1 MLRFISNRLAQ
12 IILLLVLLAVLVG
25 VQVRDPA
32 FTHQWRHLT
41 YDAYNRMMPR
51 KMAPMPAGSSIK
63 GVAIVDID
71 EASLRTYG
79 QWPWPRT
86 LVAKIPEVLDSM
98 GAKSVGFD
106 MVFPEHDRTSPRSVA
121 QNLPKTPQMK
131 AVVQELDALPDNDK
145 LFAREIKKLGNV
157 VIGFVA
163 AVNGQM
169 FHGRPVLKAQA
180 IFNSGA
186 YADDAKFVVRH
197 RYYTT
202 SLPEIVKASAGEG
215 SFTIA
220 PDQDGIIRKVPLFVG
235 QSRPDGKV
243 LPDDIYPVLDLDALR
258 VAIHETHYTIISY
271 GRTVWRGQHTY
282 GFGYG
287 IQNVQ
292 VGDYTIPTDAKGRIR
307 VYYAGYNYWKH
318 FYIPA
323 WKVLQRDPSIARLVK
338 GRIILVGTSA
348 IGLFDLRSS
357 PLNASLPGVEV
368 HAEVLSQILRHQ
380 YLIRPNSFS
389 GLELCATTVI
399 SLGIIFLSPFIS
411 TGLLALIV
419 IFLLGAGIGGSIYAY
434 GHYHY
439 LFAPVYPSMAI
450 IVIFILS
457 SVLNN
462 LRSESERRAIRNAFG
477 HYISPALIEEL
488 TRDPGK
494 LKLGG
499 EVREL
504 SVMFTDIRNFTT
516 ISESMDPADLIRMM
530 NDFLTPM
537 TSCVLD
543 NRGTVDKYMGDAM
556 MAFWN
561 APLDDPGHAAH
572 ACATAL
578 QMLDALKA
586 VNVTLRAEAEKNG
599 KPYHELR
606 AGIGINT
613 GRASIG
619 NMGSKQRFA
628 YSALGDTVNL
638 ASRLEGQTKG
648 YGISVMISETVLK
661 RAPHFAALEIDLLTV
676 KGRTEPE
683 RVYALLG
690 DTDMAK
696 SAAFGELAALQG
708 RMLAAYRAQKW
719 DEALDLVHQC
729 ETLRSDLAGLYALYR
744 QRIETFKKDPP
755 PADWQGVWV
764 AKDKH

>member
-1 MLRFISNRLAQ
+1 MIRIISNRIVQ
-12 IILLLVLLAVLVG
+12 IALLLTLLGGLMALRL
-25 VQVRDPA
+25 QDPA
-32 FTHQWRHLT
+32 FIHRWRQLT
-41 YDAYNRMMPR
+41 FDAYNRMMPR
-51 KMAPMPAGSSIK
+51 PMNALPADSAIK
-63 GVAIVDID
+63 GVVIVDID
-71 EASLRTYG
+71 EASLRRYG

-86 LVAKIPEVLDSM
+86 LVARIPEVLKDM
-98 GAKSVGFD
+98 GAKSIAFD
-106 MVFPEHDRTSPRSVA
+106 MVFAEHDRTSPARVA
-121 QNLPKTPQMK
+121 KGLPQTPALQPVEK
-131 AVVQELDALPDNDK
+131 ELETLPDNDM
-145 LFAREIKKLGNV
+145 LFAQTIARIGNV
-157 VIGFVA
+157 VIGFVTA
-163 AVNGQM
+163 ANGQVTHNKPM
-169 FHGRPVLKAQA
+169 LKVPPFMNDGTDPDPQ
-180 IFNSGA
+180 
-186 YADDAKFVVRH
+186 KFILSH

-215 SFTIA
+215 SFA
-220 PDQDGIIRKVPLFVG
+220 MSPDGDGVIRTVPMLIG
-235 QSRPDGKV
+235 QYLPDGKV
-243 LPDDIYPVLDLDALR
+243 NMYPSLSLEALR
-258 VAIHETHYTIISY
+258 VALHRGIYFVKSY
-271 GRTVWRGQHTY
+271 GKRIAK
-282 GFGYG
+282 GYG
-287 IQNVQ
+287 IQWIK
-292 VGDYTIPTDAKGRIR
+292 VGHYTIPTDKKGRIH
-307 VYYAGYNYWKH
+307 VYYAGHSHWKP

-323 WKVLQRDPSIARLVK
+323 WKVLQRDPSIAKLVK
-338 GRIILVGTSA
+338 DRIVLVGTSA

-368 HAEVLSQILRHQ
+368 HGEVLEQIIGHQ
-380 YLIRPNSFS
+380 FLIRPGGSNGF
-389 GLELCATTVI
+389 ELVATLAI
-399 SLGIIFLSPFIS
+399 SLGIIFLAPFIS

-419 IFLLGAGIGGSIYAY
+419 LLLLVLGNGGAVYAY
-434 GHYHY
+434 GHYHR
-439 LFAPVYPSMAI
+439 LFAPVYPSVTI
-450 IVIFILS
+450 IIIFILS

-462 LRSESERRAIRNAFG
+462 LRSETERRAIRDAFG
-477 HYISPALIEEL
+477 HYISPALMEEL
-488 TRDPGK
+488 TKDPDK

-572 ACATAL
+572 ACTTAL

-648 YGISVMISETVLK
+648 YGISAMISETVLK

-676 KGRTEPE
+676 KGRKEPE

-690 DTDMAK
+690 DTDMA
-696 SAAFGELAALQG
+696 SSMAFRALSELQD
-708 RMLAAYRAQKW
+708 RMLTAYRAQKW
-719 DEALDLVHQC
+719 DEALDLAQQC
-729 ETLRSDLAGLYALYR
+729 EALRPDLAGLYALYR
-744 QRIETFKKDPP
+744 QRIDAFKKDPP
-755 PADWQGVWV
+755 PADWRGVWV
-764 AKDKH
+764 AKEKH